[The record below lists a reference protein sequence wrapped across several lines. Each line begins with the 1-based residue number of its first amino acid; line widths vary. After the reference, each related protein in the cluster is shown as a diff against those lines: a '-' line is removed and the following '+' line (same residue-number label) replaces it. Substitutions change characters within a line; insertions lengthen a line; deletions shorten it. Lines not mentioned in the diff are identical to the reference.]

1 MVVFPGRGPHHYLRD
16 HHRRGVPRPAG
27 GGGGQHELPDE
38 LGHRHAQG
46 RQGIAAGEHLHQ
58 GIKDQVGMSMKV
70 SDTPEKSSLNLALSV
85 P

>member
-1 MVVFPGRGPHHYLRD
+1 MVFFPGRGPHHYLRD

-46 RQGIAAGEHLHQ
+46 RQGLAAGEHLHQ
-58 GIKDQVGMSMKV
+58 GIKDQVGNCTKV
-70 SDTPEKSSLNLALSV
+70 SDTPKKSSLNLT
-85 P
+85 